1 MALPILIIS
10 AIAAAL
16 APIPFTDSAIRKSL
30 ISLLE
35 KENNVLNSNF
45 TNEVLSTLP
54 KNFKSVSV
62 TQAAEILDVAAE
74 SIRRKLRFRSE
85 REGIPVGPPKGV
97 ANKIGYKIDIEE
109 LLSLSKLFSK
119 ETNLAYYLVKEYP
132 DSYIDI
138 AIKYNNEYIN
148 SMEKLK
154 TYQKSI
160 QDESLSN
167 SLNSSNSYTKKEF
180 LNLSLK
186 SNELDIENINQ
197 KIDATSD
204 PNEKIELLKKIL
216 ELKEKNLN
224 IQKELNLLSNN
235 K

>member
-16 APIPFTDSAIRKSL
+16 APIPNTDSAIRKSL

-35 KENNVLNSNF
+35 KENNVHISNF
-45 TNEVLSTLP
+45 TNEVLSTPP

-85 REGIPVGPPKGV
+85 REGIPVGPP

>member
-16 APIPFTDSAIRKSL
+16 APIPNTDSAIRKSL

-35 KENNVLNSNF
+35 KENNVHISNF
-45 TNEVLSTLP
+45 TNEVLSTPP

-119 ETNLAYYLVKEYP
+119 ETNLADYLVKEYP

-154 TYQKSI
+154 AYQKSI

-167 SLNSSNSYTKKEF
+167 TLNSSNSYTKKEF